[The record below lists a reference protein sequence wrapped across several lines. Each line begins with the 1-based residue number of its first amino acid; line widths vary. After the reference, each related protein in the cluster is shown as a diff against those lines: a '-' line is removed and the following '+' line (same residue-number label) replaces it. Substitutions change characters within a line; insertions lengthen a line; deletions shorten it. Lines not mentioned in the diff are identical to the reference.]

1 MASALNY
8 DPGVEEFKE
17 HRSYFAAEE
26 SCAMINAP
34 FLEQQLFFCVTCL
47 EFQPC
52 PMFLEALFEH
62 SSGHMFAHLIMI
74 KFLFSLSLSLCISV
88 SLFLSLLPQV
98 TRYLRGN
105 LKVTKH
111 FFLRYKFRNNPNVV
125 VKTPCIRCFQKENK
139 SLTSFIERKCQ
150 TQRYSPSLKTIF
162 QFEVNSVY
170 NGLKARECPNDTPR
184 LDTFIKA
191 PLRDPIKKTLQA
203 GCICLFSSLPH
214 YILTYLLLK
223 LLILQHYL
231 LYIFQLGY

>member
-1 MASALNY
+1 MNVLSKKPHPNTKGVTVAAQQYYEYKTKWKKQMASALNY

-74 KFLFSLSLSLCISV
+74 KFLFSLSLSVCISV

-111 FFLRYKFRNNPNVV
+111 FF
-125 VKTPCIRCFQKENK
+125 
-139 SLTSFIERKCQ
+139 
-150 TQRYSPSLKTIF
+150 
-162 QFEVNSVY
+162 
-170 NGLKARECPNDTPR
+170 
-184 LDTFIKA
+184 
-191 PLRDPIKKTLQA
+191 
-203 GCICLFSSLPH
+203 SS
-214 YILTYLLLK
+214 I
-223 LLILQHYL
+223 
-231 LYIFQLGY
+231 